1 MTDYRIEAATK
12 EEWAERALRAERKL
26 ADTAIDYKKRCE
38 ELEKACAEWAER
50 ALRAEA
56 RAERLEEA
64 LLWCSG
70 SDDFNEGGVARKGW
84 LKVCA
89 PLLRGESHDH

>member
-1 MTDYRIEAATK
+1 MGRS
-12 EEWAERALRAERKL
+12 ALRAERKL

-38 ELEKACAEWAER
+38 ELEKACGAER

-64 LLWCSG
+64 LL
-70 SDDFNEGGVARKGW
+70 
-84 LKVCA
+84 
-89 PLLRGESHDH
+89 